1 MITYRPLL
9 PAEITPSLFSR
20 FIRRQ
25 EGTHCLRRDANGM
38 WQTVFSPFI
47 DDWSAQDVAFLCD
60 CLRRTL
66 ASGGFVAG
74 ALDEEGFVKGFVCV
88 RAEPLGPSGE
98 YLDLASLHV
107 SKEMRGLG
115 MGRALFEEAKRFARS
130 RGAKKLYISAHSA
143 VESQAFYAA
152 MGCVDA
158 CMIQEEHAQRE
169 PYDRQMECML

>member
-1 MITYRPLL
+1 MLLCFLPVFNKNKKAPL
-9 PAEITPSLFSR
+9 
-20 FIRRQ
+20 
-25 EGTHCLRRDANGM
+25 
-38 WQTVFSPFI
+38 
-47 DDWSAQDVAFLCD
+47 
-60 CLRRTL
+60 
-66 ASGGFVAG
+66 
-74 ALDEEGFVKGFVCV
+74 
-88 RAEPLGPSGE
+88 
-98 YLDLASLHV
+98 
-107 SKEMRGLG
+107 KERLG